1 MLALAVV
8 AGALLVVPLVAI
20 GVEGGFAALP
30 RAVRDPF
37 VLAALRLTVVTS
49 AIATAIALVLGTA
62 LALVAE
68 RRGGWAATLAGL
80 AGEVTLVV
88 PPVVLGLGLLATF
101 GRNGLLGGFVDA
113 ANFRITF
120 TSTAVVL
127 AQVLAAMP
135 LAVVAIR
142 SGLRTLDP
150 TPERVAA
157 VHGASPWQQL
167 RLAVL
172 PAMRGPVLLGGALAW
187 GRAAGEFGATLTFA
201 GSLPGRTQTL
211 PLAVHAG
218 LPIDPDL
225 AAAAALVQ
233 VSLAILTLVIARR
246 LGTAVGMGR

>member
-1 MLALAVV
+1 MLALALV
-8 AGALLVVPLVAI
+8 AGALLVVPLLAI
-20 GVEGGFAALP
+20 GIEGGFSALP
-30 RAVRDPF
+30 RAAGDPF
-37 VLAALRLTVVTS
+37 VRTALRLTAITS
-49 AIATAIALVLGTA
+49 AIATGIAVVFGTA

-68 RRGGWAATLAGL
+68 RRGGTAAALAGL

-101 GRNGLLGGFVDA
+101 GRNGLLGGMLDA
-113 ANFRITF
+113 ASLRITF
-120 TSTAVVL
+120 TSTAVIL
-127 AQVLAAMP
+127 AQVLAALP

-142 SGLRTLDP
+142 SGLRTLDA

-157 VHGASPWQQL
+157 VHGAGPWQQL

-172 PAMRGPVLLGGALAW
+172 PAMRGPLLLGGALAW

-225 AAAAALVQ
+225 AAAAALIQ
-233 VSLAILTLVIARR
+233 VGIAVTTLVIARR
-246 LGTAVGMGR
+246 LGTAVGIGR